1 MKPTPPMP
9 RQLDLALDSQKL
21 QGLTPNERADVLI
34 ALAMMLREAEG
45 ATPEVQDDE
54 HL

>member
-1 MKPTPPMP
+1 MA

-21 QGLTPNERADVLI
+21 NGLTPDQRADALT
-34 ALAMMLREAEG
+34 ALAMMLREAAN
-45 ATPEVQDDE
+45 ATPEVLDDE